1 MLWRDLDLCCA
12 VLAKEK
18 LMETGGSKTDLREV
32 QEESEARRAV
42 RGSLDAK
49 PSGWYKELI
58 GYAEIFT

>member
-1 MLWRDLDLCCA
+1 M
-12 VLAKEK
+12 KEK